1 MLWAMMR
8 FYLLSIAL
16 VFCGSTNGFNVWN
29 RTSILDWQA
38 GRSNVTW
45 GQIFQLATPG
55 QLELP
60 SRKGPN
66 GNDGSGNFGNAVL
79 TSEVPPA
86 QRDSSFVQSSGGVA
100 HIKQILN
107 AYGQAAISHQ
117 PNSSQSSGF
126 YWNEF
131 IKPGNCGPLPSQH
144 WPGKNLPG
152 FQSPSSSQVLGFQTQ
167 LYQPSSPT
175 QFSAG
180 QSASAFQA
188 QGPSASTPYQG
199 QALSWHVS
207 QDQSIPSSQ
216 SVVATNPTQSYQPNI
231 PTQVLAGQS
240 ALPSQSMGA
249 LNLYQG
255 LTSGRYLASLGQ
267 GIPPSPQP
275 VATTNQIS
283 GFQNTYWPN
292 TPVSSSQTISLP
304 QSSSASQLFQG
315 QTSGMSSISQDQS
328 IPSFP
333 QSMDTS
339 SQITSSQTQSS
350 FQPSTTTQLLLGQ
363 SDLPSQPIGG
373 SSLYQGLTSGRYLA
387 SLGQS
392 ILSSQSVATTSQI
405 TDAQAQSFQPSTTT
419 QALTGQSAISQDQ
432 SLQALAAYPVQASGW
447 YTISQGQIPSQ
458 VSGFQAQSYQPS
470 TATQV
475 LPGQSASPVQSMGA
489 SALYQALTSGRYLAS
504 PDQSIPSSQSV
515 ATTSQITDAQPQS
528 FQPSTTAQV
537 LSGQSAAQ
545 DQSFQASA
553 SNLPQT
559 SGWYTILLGKM
570 IPSSQV
576 SGVQTGSLI
585 PSSPT
590 QGLEG
595 PSASIAP
602 LQPLDALT
610 QYQMQGSSRYSS
622 SQNQSNPLFSQ
633 SVVNTNQISGIK
645 NQTPSWANTTWTT
658 ANQSDSM
665 SVSQGSYVTESSGNA
680 KWYSVLQGRIMPS
693 SSGLQVQP
701 FQPST
706 ATQVLPGQSASP
718 VQSMGASGLYQ
729 GLTSGRYLTSLGQN
743 IPPSPQPVPTTN
755 QISGFQNTYFPN
767 TPVSS
772 SQSISLPQ
780 SSSASQLFQ
789 GQTSGMSSIS
799 QDQSIPSSFQ
809 SMDISSQVT
818 SSQTQSSFQPSTTTR
833 VLTEQSAIAQD
844 KSLQASYPPQTSGWY
859 TILQGQI
866 PSPSQFSG
874 FQAQSSYQPST
885 TTQVMP
891 GQSVSSQSM
900 GDSTLYQAL
909 TSGRYL
915 TSPSQNILPSSQPI
929 VTTKQ
934 ISGFQNTY
942 WPNTPVSSS
951 QTISLPQS
959 SSASQLF
966 QGQTSGMSSISQ
978 DQSIP
983 SSSQS
988 MDTSSQITSSQTQ
1001 SSFQPTT
1008 TTQVLT
1014 EQSALAPAQ
1023 SLGNSL
1029 LCSSPTPGWYT
1040 TLLGKLIPSSQMS
1053 GFQPAL
1059 QQPSSTSQPAAS
1071 QAQSMGD
1078 SPLYQGLTSNINLT
1092 SQYQRTPSSFQSVAA
1107 LNQISGIQNQ
1117 TTYLSSTI
1125 QLAPSSSAFT
1135 PQSQSSGVTTMHQ
1148 VPAEGLPNTS
1158 QDQSITASLQSV
1170 PSSSQISGFQNQT
1183 SYWPSATWVLPGDTH
1198 IAQIQSLGNPVSYP
1212 SQTSPWNTFLQS
1224 KIPSSQVSGFQAP
1237 SLYQPS
1243 TTQILAGQSDSTAL
1257 LPSLGPMLY
1266 QGQALNRYNLQDQSF
1281 PSYFPSVATN
1291 QISGILSQ
1299 PSFQPSSTTVAS
1311 ASEPSPSQ
1319 AQSSSASAWY
1329 QGPTFGSLAAQ
1340 SQNISSSSQSVV
1352 PTNQL
1357 ARFQNLMF
1365 QPNTAQA
1372 WSWSGST
1379 PQGAPQN
1386 IAGITFQGALPQL
1399 SSYGKK
1405 WPVTQ

>member
-1 MLWAMMR
+1 MLWAMIR

-16 VFCGSTNGFNVWN
+16 VFCGYTDGFNVWN

-38 GRSNVTW
+38 GRSKVTW
-45 GQIFQLATPG
+45 SQNFQLATPG

-100 HIKQILN
+100 HIKQIPN
-107 AYGQAAISHQ
+107 TYGQAAPSHQ
-117 PNSSQSSGF
+117 SYDSSQSSGF
-126 YWNEF
+126 YWNGF

-144 WPGKNLPG
+144 WPAKDLPG

-175 QFSAG
+175 QLSAG

-207 QDQSIPSSQ
+207 QDQSVPSSQ

-255 LTSGRYLASLGQ
+255 LSSGRYLASLGQ
-267 GIPPSPQP
+267 GVPPSPQP

-315 QTSGMSSISQDQS
+315 QTSGMSSISQDQG
-328 IPSFP
+328 IPSSP

-339 SQITSSQTQSS
+339 SQIISSQTQSS

-392 ILSSQSVATTSQI
+392 IPSSQSVVLTSQI
-405 TDAQAQSFQPSTTT
+405 TGAQAQSFQPSTTT

-432 SLQALAAYPVQASGW
+432 SLQALADYPVQTSAW
-447 YTISQGQIPSQ
+447 YTTSQGQIPSQ

-470 TATQV
+470 TATQF

-489 SALYQALTSGRYLAS
+489 STLYQALTSGRYLAS
-504 PDQSIPSSQSV
+504 PGQGVPSSQSV
-515 ATTSQITDAQPQS
+515 VTTSQVTDAQAQS
-528 FQPSTTAQV
+528 LQPSTTTQA

-545 DQSFQASA
+545 DQSVRS

-576 SGVQTGSLI
+576 SGVQTGLVI
-585 PSSPT
+585 PFSST
-590 QGLEG
+590 QGLPG
-595 PSASIAP
+595 PSASTAP
-602 LQPLDALT
+602 LQPLDALP
-610 QYQMQGSSRYSS
+610 QYQMQGSSR
-622 SQNQSNPLFSQ
+622 
-633 SVVNTNQISGIK
+633 
-645 NQTPSWANTTWTT
+645 TPYWANTTWTT
-658 ANQSDSM
+658 ASQSDSM
-665 SVSQGSYVTESSGNA
+665 SRSQGSYVTEPSGNT
-680 KWYSVLQGRIMPS
+680 KWYSVLQGQTMPS

-701 FQPST
+701 FQPGT
-706 ATQVLPGQSASP
+706 ATQVLSGQSAS
-718 VQSMGASGLYQ
+718 VQSTGDSTLYQ
-729 GLTSGRYLTSLGQN
+729 GLTSGRYLASLVQG
-743 IPPSPQPVPTTN
+743 IPPSLQPVAPTN
-755 QISGFQNTYFPN
+755 
-767 TPVSS
+767 
-772 SQSISLPQ
+772 
-780 SSSASQLFQ
+780 
-789 GQTSGMSSIS
+789 
-799 QDQSIPSSFQ
+799 
-809 SMDISSQVT
+809 
-818 SSQTQSSFQPSTTTR
+818 
-833 VLTEQSAIAQD
+833 
-844 KSLQASYPPQTSGWY
+844 
-859 TILQGQI
+859 
-866 PSPSQFSG
+866 
-874 FQAQSSYQPST
+874 
-885 TTQVMP
+885 
-891 GQSVSSQSM
+891 
-900 GDSTLYQAL
+900 
-909 TSGRYL
+909 
-915 TSPSQNILPSSQPI
+915 
-929 VTTKQ
+929 Q

-1001 SSFQPTT
+1001 SSFQPST

-1023 SLGNSL
+1023 SLGNSP

-1053 GFQPAL
+1053 AFQTAL
-1059 QQPSSTSQPAAS
+1059 QQPSSTSQPATS

-1078 SPLYQGLTSNINLT
+1078 SPFYQGLTSINLT

-1117 TTYLSSTI
+1117 STYWPNTI
-1125 QLAPSSSAFT
+1125 QLAPSQSAFT
-1135 PQSQSSGVTTMHQ
+1135 PQSQSSGVTTMYQ

-1170 PSSSQISGFQNQT
+1170 PSTNQISGFQNQT

-1198 IAQIQSLGNPVSYP
+1198 IAQIQSLGNSVSYP
-1212 SQTSPWNTFLQS
+1212 SQTSAWNTFLQS

-1257 LPSLGPMLY
+1257 LPSLGPVLY
-1266 QGQALNRYNLQDQSF
+1266 QGQALSRYNSQDQSF

-1291 QISGILSQ
+1291 QISGALSQ

-1340 SQNISSSSQSVV
+1340 SQNIPSSSQSVV
-1352 PTNQL
+1352 PTNQFS
-1357 ARFQNLMF
+1357 RFQNLMF

-1372 WSWSGST
+1372 WSRSGST
-1379 PQGAPQN
+1379 PQGAPQK
-1386 IAGITFQGALPQL
+1386 IAGITFQGTLPQL

>member
-1 MLWAMMR
+1 MLWAVMR

-16 VFCGSTNGFNVWN
+16 VFCGYTDGFNVWN

-45 GQIFQLATPG
+45 SQNFQLATPG

-107 AYGQAAISHQ
+107 AYGQAAPSHQ
-117 PNSSQSSGF
+117 PNDSSQSSGF
-126 YWNEF
+126 YWNDF
-131 IKPGNCGPLPSQH
+131 IKPGNCGPLPSQD

-175 QFSAG
+175 QLSAG
-180 QSASAFQA
+180 QSGSTFQA

-255 LTSGRYLASLGQ
+255 LTSGRYLASPGQ
-267 GIPPSPQP
+267 GVP
-275 VATTNQIS
+275 
-283 GFQNTYWPN
+283 
-292 TPVSSSQTISLP
+292 
-304 QSSSASQLFQG
+304 
-315 QTSGMSSISQDQS
+315 
-328 IPSFP
+328 
-333 QSMDTS
+333 
-339 SQITSSQTQSS
+339 
-350 FQPSTTTQLLLGQ
+350 
-363 SDLPSQPIGG
+363 
-373 SSLYQGLTSGRYLA
+373 
-387 SLGQS
+387 
-392 ILSSQSVATTSQI
+392 SSQSVVTTSQV
-405 TDAQAQSFQPSTTT
+405 TDPQAQSFQPSTTT
-419 QALTGQSAISQDQ
+419 QALTGQSANSQYQ
-432 SLQALAAYPVQASGW
+432 SLQALAAYPVQASAW
-447 YTISQGQIPSQ
+447 YTTSQGQIPSQ

-470 TATQV
+470 TATQF

-489 SALYQALTSGRYLAS
+489 STLYQALTSGRYLAS
-504 PDQSIPSSQSV
+504 PGQGVPSSQSV
-515 ATTSQITDAQPQS
+515 VTTSQVTDAQAQS
-528 FQPSTTAQV
+528 LQPSTTTQA

-545 DQSFQASA
+545 DQSFQS

-559 SGWYTILLGKM
+559 SGWYTILLGKVM
-570 IPSSQV
+570 PSSQV
-576 SGVQTGSLI
+576 SGVQTGLVI
-585 PSSPT
+585 PFSST
-590 QGLEG
+590 QGLPG
-595 PSASIAP
+595 PSASTAP
-602 LQPLDALT
+602 LQPLDALP
-610 QYQMQGSSRYSS
+610 QYQMQGSSR
-622 SQNQSNPLFSQ
+622 
-633 SVVNTNQISGIK
+633 
-645 NQTPSWANTTWTT
+645 TPYWANTTWTT
-658 ANQSDSM
+658 ASQSNSM
-665 SVSQGSYVTESSGNA
+665 SQSQGNYVTESSGNA
-680 KWYSVLQGRIMPS
+680 KWYSVLQGQIMPS
-693 SSGLQVQP
+693 SSGLHVQP
-701 FQPST
+701 FQPGT
-706 ATQVLPGQSASP
+706 ATQVLSGQSAS
-718 VQSMGASGLYQ
+718 VQSTGDSTLYQ
-729 GLTSGRYLTSLGQN
+729 GLTSGRFLASLGQS
-743 IPPSPQPVPTTN
+743 IPPSPQPMATTN
-755 QISGFQNTYFPN
+755 QISGFQN
-767 TPVSS
+767 
-772 SQSISLPQ
+772 I
-780 SSSASQLFQ
+780 
-789 GQTSGMSSIS
+789 
-799 QDQSIPSSFQ
+799 
-809 SMDISSQVT
+809 
-818 SSQTQSSFQPSTTTR
+818 
-833 VLTEQSAIAQD
+833 
-844 KSLQASYPPQTSGWY
+844 
-859 TILQGQI
+859 
-866 PSPSQFSG
+866 
-874 FQAQSSYQPST
+874 
-885 TTQVMP
+885 
-891 GQSVSSQSM
+891 
-900 GDSTLYQAL
+900 
-909 TSGRYL
+909 
-915 TSPSQNILPSSQPI
+915 
-929 VTTKQ
+929 
-934 ISGFQNTY
+934 Y

-951 QTISLPQS
+951 QMISLPQS

-1001 SSFQPTT
+1001 SSFHPTT

-1023 SLGNSL
+1023 SLGNSP

-1040 TLLGKLIPSSQMS
+1040 TLLGKMIPYSQMS
-1053 GFQPAL
+1053 PFQNAL

-1117 TTYLSSTI
+1117 STYWPNTI
-1125 QLAPSSSAFT
+1125 QLAPSQSAFT
-1135 PQSQSSGVTTMHQ
+1135 PQSQSSGVTTMYQ
-1148 VPAEGLPNTS
+1148 VPAEALPNTS

-1170 PSSSQISGFQNQT
+1170 PSTNQISGFQNQT

-1198 IAQIQSLGNPVSYP
+1198 IAQIQSLGNSVSYP
-1212 SQTSPWNTFLQS
+1212 SQTSAWNTFLQS
-1224 KIPSSQVSGFQAP
+1224 KIPSGFQAP

-1266 QGQALNRYNLQDQSF
+1266 QGQALSRYNSQDQSF

-1291 QISGILSQ
+1291 QISGALSQ

-1311 ASEPSPSQ
+1311 ASKPSQ

-1340 SQNISSSSQSVV
+1340 SQNIPSSSQSVV
-1352 PTNQL
+1352 PTNQFS
-1357 ARFQNLMF
+1357 RFQNLMF

-1379 PQGAPQN
+1379 PQGAPQK
-1386 IAGITFQGALPQL
+1386 IAGITFQGTLPQL

>member
-1 MLWAMMR
+1 MDLMCGIGHLFLIGKLDVLMSHGAKIFNLLHLVNLSYLPEKVQMEMMAVETLEMLC
-8 FYLLSIAL
+8 LLRKSHL
-16 VFCGSTNGFNVWN
+16 
-29 RTSILDWQA
+29 L
-38 GRSNVTW
+38 NVT
-45 GQIFQLATPG
+45 L
-55 QLELP
+55 
-60 SRKGPN
+60 
-66 GNDGSGNFGNAVL
+66 VL
-79 TSEVPPA
+79 FSLLV
-86 QRDSSFVQSSGGVA
+86 VVL
-100 HIKQILN
+100 IKQILN
-107 AYGQAAISHQ
+107 AYGQAAPSHQ
-117 PNSSQSSGF
+117 PNDSSQSSGF
-126 YWNEF
+126 YWNGF

-144 WPGKNLPG
+144 WPAKDLPG

-188 QGPSASTPYQG
+188 QGPSASTPYQS
-199 QALSWHVS
+199 LSWHVS

-216 SVVATNPTQSYQPNI
+216 SVVATNPIQSYQPNI

-267 GIPPSPQP
+267 GIPLSPQP

-315 QTSGMSSISQDQS
+315 QTSGMSSISQEQS
-328 IPSFP
+328 IPSSS
-333 QSMDTS
+333 QSMNTS
-339 SQITSSQTQSS
+339 SQIISSQTQSS
-350 FQPSTTTQLLLGQ
+350 FQPSTTTQLLMGQ

-387 SLGQS
+387 LLGQS
-392 ILSSQSVATTSQI
+392 SPSSQSVVPTSQI
-405 TDAQAQSFQPSTTT
+405 TEAQSQSFQPSTTT
-419 QALTGQSAISQDQ
+419 QALTGPSAISQDQ
-432 SLQALAAYPVQASGW
+432 SLQALAAYPLQASGW

-470 TATQV
+470 TAPQV
-475 LPGQSASPVQSMGA
+475 SPGQSASPVQSIGA
-489 SALYQALTSGRYLAS
+489 STLYQALTSGRYLAS
-504 PDQSIPSSQSV
+504 SAQSGPSSQSV
-515 ATTSQITDAQPQS
+515 VTTSQVTDAQAQS
-528 FQPSTTAQV
+528 FQPSTTTQA

-545 DQSFQASA
+545 DQSL
-553 SNLPQT
+553 NLPQT

-576 SGVQTGSLI
+576 SGVQTGLVI
-585 PSSPT
+585 PSSST
-590 QGLEG
+590 QGLPG
-595 PSASIAP
+595 PSASTAT

-610 QYQMQGSSRYSS
+610 QYQMQGSS
-622 SQNQSNPLFSQ
+622 NPLFSQ
-633 SVVNTNQISGIK
+633 SV
-645 NQTPSWANTTWTT
+645 A
-658 ANQSDSM
+658 
-665 SVSQGSYVTESSGNA
+665 
-680 KWYSVLQGRIMPS
+680 
-693 SSGLQVQP
+693 
-701 FQPST
+701 
-706 ATQVLPGQSASP
+706 
-718 VQSMGASGLYQ
+718 
-729 GLTSGRYLTSLGQN
+729 
-743 IPPSPQPVPTTN
+743 TTN
-755 QISGFQNTYFPN
+755 QISGFQNTYWPN
-767 TPVSS
+767 APVSS
-772 SQSISLPQ
+772 
-780 SSSASQLFQ
+780 
-789 GQTSGMSSIS
+789 
-799 QDQSIPSSFQ
+799 
-809 SMDISSQVT
+809 
-818 SSQTQSSFQPSTTTR
+818 
-833 VLTEQSAIAQD
+833 
-844 KSLQASYPPQTSGWY
+844 
-859 TILQGQI
+859 
-866 PSPSQFSG
+866 
-874 FQAQSSYQPST
+874 
-885 TTQVMP
+885 
-891 GQSVSSQSM
+891 
-900 GDSTLYQAL
+900 
-909 TSGRYL
+909 
-915 TSPSQNILPSSQPI
+915 
-929 VTTKQ
+929 
-934 ISGFQNTY
+934 
-942 WPNTPVSSS
+942 
-951 QTISLPQS
+951 SLPQS

-988 MDTSSQITSSQTQ
+988 MDTSSQKTSSQTQSSFQPSTTTRLLTGQSIAQDKFLQASYSPQTSGWYTILQGQIPSPSQVSGFQAQSSYQPSTTMQVMPGQSVSSQSMGASSLYQALTSGRYPTSQSQNILPSSQPMVTNQISGLQNTYWPNTPISSSQSISLPQSSSASQLFQGQTSGMSSISQDQSIPSFSQSMDTSSQIISSQTQ

-1029 LCSSPTPGWYT
+1029 LCSSQTPGWYT
-1040 TLLGKLIPSSQMS
+1040 TLLGKMIPTSQMS
-1053 GFQPAL
+1053 AFQTAL
-1059 QQPSSTSQPAAS
+1059 QQPSSTSRPAAS

-1092 SQYQRTPSSFQSVAA
+1092 SQYQSTPSFFQSVAA

-1117 TTYLSSTI
+1117 STYWPNTI
-1125 QLAPSSSAFT
+1125 QLAPSQSAFT
-1135 PQSQSSGVTTMHQ
+1135 PPSQSSGVTTMYQ
-1148 VPAEGLPNTS
+1148 VPAEGLPS

-1198 IAQIQSLGNPVSYP
+1198 IAPIQSLGNPVSYP
-1212 SQTSPWNTFLQS
+1212 SQTSAWNTFLQS

-1257 LPSLGPMLY
+1257 LPSLGPVLY
-1266 QGQALNRYNLQDQSF
+1266 QGQALSRYNSQDQSF

-1291 QISGILSQ
+1291 QISGALSQ
-1299 PSFQPSSTTVAS
+1299 PSFKPSSTTVVS
-1311 ASEPSPSQ
+1311 ASKPSPSQ
-1319 AQSSSASAWY
+1319 AQFSSASAWY

-1340 SQNISSSSQSVV
+1340 SQNIPTSSQSVV
-1352 PTNQL
+1352 PTNQFS
-1357 ARFQNLMF
+1357 RFQNLMF

-1372 WSWSGST
+1372 WSQSGST
-1379 PQGAPQN
+1379 PQGAPQK
-1386 IAGITFQGALPQL
+1386 IAGITFQGTLPQL